1 MGSSRYTAKQDVV
14 AQTSAE
20 GFILVDVSTQ
30 DIFEL
35 NETAQRIWELLVAGK
50 AGQEIVAALFDE
62 YEATEDQISECV
74 DETIAE
80 LLEQGLLLET
90 QR

>member
-14 AQTSAE
+14 AQASAE

-50 AGQEIVAALFDE
+50 DREEVITALFDE
-62 YEATEDQISECV
+62 YEATREHIGECV

-80 LLEQGLLLET
+80 LLDQGLLLET
-90 QR
+90 QE

>member
-1 MGSSRYTAKQDVV
+1 MGSSRFTAKRDVV
-14 AQTSAE
+14 AQTTAE

-50 AGQEIVAALFDE
+50 TSEEISGALFDE
-62 YEATEDQISECV
+62 YEATEEQIAECV

-80 LLEQGLLLET
+80 LLEQGLLLGT
-90 QR
+90 T